1 MIMSDELVEYL
12 KEDYQNVRVLEDGTI
27 VATGELLFTRA
38 IYIGLDRWGFEKRF
52 CFEDRQL
59 ALSELEK
66 LKTGNDEPSGWIAR
80 R

>member
-1 MIMSDELVEYL
+1 MFDELVERV
-12 KEDYQNVRVLEDGTI
+12 KEDYQNVRVLADGTI
-27 VATGELLFTRA
+27 VGTSELLFTRA
-38 IYIGLDRWGFEKRF
+38 IHIGLDEWGWEKRF

-66 LKTGNDEPSGWIAR
+66 LQTGDDEPVGWVAR